1 MSGQLIAQVEK
12 TKGGGMDMTVTP
24 TELDG
29 VLVVQ
34 PEWFEDERG
43 FFFESYSKR
52 RWEQHGLSLDFVQDN
67 HSRSGKGVVRGFHF
81 QNGLAPQHRL
91 VRCTVGAIWD
101 VVVDIR
107 VGSPTFGKWFGIEL
121 TAENRTQLLMGP
133 EFAHGFA
140 VLSDVAEVQYKTTGF
155 HTQGTEGLLAWDDP
169 DVSVPWPVENPVL
182 SAKDSANP
190 SLADY
195 LANPSFHWGVEA

>member
-1 MSGQLIAQVEK
+1 MSGVVTPKQ
-12 TKGGGMDMTVTP
+12 GMDMTVTP
-24 TELDG
+24 TEIDG
-29 VLVVQ
+29 VRVVQ

-52 RWEQHGLSLDFVQDN
+52 RWEQHGLHLDFVQDN
-67 HSRSGKGVVRGFHF
+67 HSRSSRGVLRGLHF
-81 QNGLAPQHRL
+81 QTGLAPQHRL
-91 VRCTVGAIWD
+91 VRCTAGAIWD

-121 TAENRTQLLMGP
+121 SATNRTQLLMGP
-133 EFAHGFA
+133 GFAHGFA

-155 HTQGTEGLLAWDDP
+155 HTPEAEGLLAWDDP
-169 DVSVPWPVENPVL
+169 DVGIPWPVEDPTL

-190 SLADY
+190 SLAAY
-195 LANPSFHWGVEA
+195 LENPAFHHGVEA

>member
-1 MSGQLIAQVEK
+1 MSGQVIARSS
-12 TKGGGMDMTVTP
+12 GMDMTVQP
-24 TELDG
+24 TEIDG
-29 VLVVQ
+29 VRVVQ

-67 HSRSGKGVVRGFHF
+67 HSRSGKNVVRGLHF
-81 QNGLAPQHRL
+81 QNSIAPQHRL

-107 VGSPTFGKWFGIEL
+107 AGSPTFGKWFGIEL
-121 TAENRTQLLMGP
+121 SAQNRTQLLMGP

-140 VLSDVAEVQYKTTGF
+140 VLTDVAEVQYKTTGF
-155 HTQGTEGLLAWDDP
+155 HDPAAEGLLAWDDP
-169 DVSVPWPVENPVL
+169 DVSVPWPVESPIL
-182 SAKDSANP
+182 SAKDSSNP
-190 SLADY
+190 SLATY
-195 LANPSFHWGVEA
+195 LANPAFLWGEEA